1 MDSAPTAPSCLD
13 LHGDQA
19 ALEQWRRPPRQ
30 ISRMSTLD
38 WMGFALG
45 SGVAAGLNVY
55 ATVGAL
61 GLLHWFGLYELPPSL
76 EVLAHPWVIATA
88 CTLYAVEFLADKIP
102 YVDSVWDSVH
112 TFVRPPAAAVL
123 AYGAMGDVSEPA
135 RVAAGLLAGTFAFTA
150 HGTKATARLAAN
162 ASPEPFSN
170 WVLSLGEDILA
181 LSLVGL
187 VTQYPTVA
195 LLVACG
201 ITAVFAWILV
211 KLSRVGRRLFGR
223 HGDATPDPLAS

>member
-1 MDSAPTAPSCLD
+1 M
-13 LHGDQA
+13 
-19 ALEQWRRPPRQ
+19 EQLGRRPRQ
-30 ISRMSTLD
+30 ISRMTTLD

-76 EVLAHPWVIATA
+76 TVLAHPWVIATA

-102 YVDSVWDSVH
+102 YVDTAWDGVH

-123 AYGAMGDVSEPA
+123 AYGAMGDLSEPV

-170 WVLSLGEDILA
+170 WVLSLGEDVLA

-195 LLVACG
+195 LIAACG
-201 ITAVFAWILV
+201 LTLFFVWILIT
-211 KLSRVGRRLFGR
+211 LSRVGRRLFGR
-223 HGDATPDPLAS
+223 DRDATPAPLSP